1 MKSSASKI
9 KMSSYDALFGE
20 DEVAQATCDGER
32 IQHISLSELFPFQ
45 NHPFK
50 VLDDEKMEETK
61 ESIAKYGVLM
71 PIIARPRLDGG
82 YELVAGH
89 RRKRASELLG
99 LETIPTIVREL
110 DDDESTIIM
119 VDSNIQ
125 RENLLFS
132 EKAFAY
138 KMKLDAIKS
147 QGKRTDLTSA
157 QLGQKLEKSKT
168 SIEIVAEQADDSR
181 NQIKRY
187 IRLTELI
194 PTLLDMVDNKK
205 LAFNTAVELS
215 YLSHDDQELLLEKM
229 VDLDVI
235 PSLSQSTKLKKY
247 SNDGSLSEAV
257 IDVILSETV
266 AKPVQVTL
274 KKEKLGKYFPQNYSS
289 EQMEEVITTLLE
301 AWHNEQNL

>member
-20 DEVAQATCDGER
+20 DEVTQVACDGER

-99 LETIPTIVREL
+99 LETIPTIIREL

-215 YLSHDDQELLLEKM
+215 YLSYDDQELLLEKM
-229 VDLDVI
+229 VDLDII

-266 AKPVQVTL
+266 SKPVQVTL